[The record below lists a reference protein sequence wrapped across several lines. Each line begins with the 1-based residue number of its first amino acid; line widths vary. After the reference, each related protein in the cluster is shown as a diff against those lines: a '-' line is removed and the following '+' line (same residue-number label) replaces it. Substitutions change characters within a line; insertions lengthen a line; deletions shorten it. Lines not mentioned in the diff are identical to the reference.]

1 MATHRLT
8 IKGQVTIPK
17 EIRDYLGLAEGNS
30 SVDFSIASDG
40 TVVVKKAGDAAHASS
55 LRTRAQRAARSVQ
68 QACSGRSREMNRGG
82 VLALLAGGF

>member
-1 MATHRLT
+1 MTTHRLT

-30 SVDFSIASDG
+30 SVDFSIAPDG
-40 TVVVKKAGDAAHASS
+40 SVIVKKAGAGAQRTPALRSHSNRSVRPTASAVSGRAAHK
-55 LRTRAQRAARSVQ
+55 
-68 QACSGRSREMNRGG
+68 RGG